1 MTEVVVAGT
10 GLRYI
15 LDGCQ
20 VVGRFS
26 YIEFFLLL
34 LFSWSLWLGTGPDR
48 ENSQVFLGVG
58 LVPCKR
64 GLLDISEV

>member
-26 YIEFFLLL
+26 FEFFFLL